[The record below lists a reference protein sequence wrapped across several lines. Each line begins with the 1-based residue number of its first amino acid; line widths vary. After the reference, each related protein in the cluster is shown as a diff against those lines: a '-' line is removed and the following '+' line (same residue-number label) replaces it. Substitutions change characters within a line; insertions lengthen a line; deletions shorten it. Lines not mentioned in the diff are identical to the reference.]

1 MPASTNKRIYYPMT
15 AVAIKPGTILDHSY
29 DDPAEIVNG
38 LQSMGVGAD
47 NSLSPLFQ
55 LGQLEIY
62 EIFEDLPDIQ
72 ITLSK
77 LLDGNPL
84 IYHLATFDATGAT
97 LVERSKAN
105 CFVGAAFHADTV
117 QSATGS
123 LDPKSMFSCSGMFVN
138 SVSYNMGVEGQFSE
152 DVTLVGNNR
161 IWTQSGTG
169 QPPTYG
175 ASDHVTL
182 PIITFTAGIGTSET
196 PAAIGGIAAS
206 EDMLFAETGS
216 AGNDSNGA
224 LDDRDTTIL
233 PPEVYGISNNG
244 VNAKSNGTD
253 FDAHIQ
259 SISVSTD
266 LSRED
271 LDELGR
277 KGPYTKSV
285 TFPVEV
291 TCEIAVITTEGDLIS
306 STEAGIYSGDPSSAC
321 STLGTNLKNRTIRIA
336 TCEGLRIYLGRKN
349 KLQSVNHSGGDT
361 DGGNVTVTYSY
372 TNFNDFTIMHE
383 FDPNASFV
391 WDDRSTYLQ
400 ETP

>member
-15 AVAIKPGTILDHSY
+15 AVAIKPGSVADHAY
-29 DDPAEIVNG
+29 VENAELVKG

-47 NSLSPLFQ
+47 NNLSPLFQ
-55 LGQLEIY
+55 LGMLEIY
-62 EIFEDLPDIQ
+62 ENFEELPDINL
-72 ITLSK
+72 TLSK

-84 IYHLATFDATGAT
+84 IYHLATYDALTPT
-97 LVERSKAN
+97 LVGRSTVD
-105 CFVGAAFHADTV
+105 CFVGVAFHNDTV
-117 QSATGS
+117 TAATGS
-123 LDPKSMFSCSGMFVN
+123 VSPKALFSCSGMFVN
-138 SVSYNMGVEGQFSE
+138 SISYNMGVEGQFSE
-152 DVTLVGNNR
+152 DATLVGNNR
-161 IWTQSGTG
+161 IWTVDGG

-182 PIITFTAGIGTSET
+182 PVITFTAGFPESET
-196 PAAIGGIAAS
+196 PAAAGGIAS
-206 EDMLFAETGS
+206 SPDMLFAETGS

-224 LDDRDTTIL
+224 LDDRDTTVL
-233 PPEVYGISNNG
+233 PPEVHGISNDG
-244 VNAKSNGTD
+244 TNAKTNGED

-277 KGPYTKSV
+277 KGPYHKAVS
-285 TFPVEV
+285 FPIEV
-291 TCEIAVITTEGDLIS
+291 TTEITVNATEGDLIS
-306 STEAGIYSGDPSSAC
+306 STEEGIYSGDQSSIC
-321 STLGTNLKNRTIRIA
+321 TNIGSNLKNRTIRIA
-336 TCEGLRIYLGRKN
+336 TCEGLRIYCGRKN
-349 KLQSVNHSGGDT
+349 KLQSVNHTGGDT

-383 FDPNASFV
+383 QDPNQTYA
-391 WDDRSTYLQ
+391 WADRSTYLQ